1 VSLEAEIAKIQ
12 LNSLPPS
19 IVGRLLKR
27 RDIGALIEV
36 GSAEIGNVGQFRFSN
51 VRDTLATA
59 PLGAL
64 VPVPTPVGHAISVAR
79 SSDAMVRVQGPS
91 GGEAF
96 LPELSLLDP
105 SAEIRFEGVKRL
117 AERARPQWP
126 KSARWKEL
134 VAHGPL
140 ADSDFGLVLDELS
153 GVAEPVLDGIVSK
166 ILGGQFGVLNL
177 VPTNRTYYE
186 SLLGP
191 IPWTTGVSQYV
202 ADILLPHL
210 IKVFRM
216 DSVWGLRCLHAAS
229 ADEAVDPLRAA
240 ADVSNDD
247 IISAIEANGI
257 GSTPFALFATYRI
270 ASARAATDD
279 RFSLVAQQ
287 ALQSLTAKTCASGPD
302 SGLDIL
308 FIALVRLTLGV
319 VGQAEELASAPPFWR
334 RLAAFAHAAVVLEA
348 IGISDESA
356 KEIAAWCAERRT
368 REGAAVEILDHLVE
382 PGWRS
387 DGLSAGDLWATALL
401 RAIKSAPG
409 DLETSGLSAAQLE
422 QARPRLELV
431 VGTPGPLGGARQDW
445 STSNVQV
452 VNEDL
457 LDSVDSASAGGETL
471 APVQIWMALAHHAQI
486 YRFSVGLL
494 ARVRGMAQTLKPQAG
509 GKVSDIYTPLALCC
523 NVASTQADLEL
534 ADVAA
539 AAVIEACGG
548 TNDPAEA
555 TLAASIVIL
564 AAGAAKDHTA
574 SIQWASDQLL
584 ALAYRLPRGACCA
597 ALAETIMI
605 FQRLTPLSKRRWGK
619 ALVVANSAAA

>member
-1 VSLEAEIAKIQ
+1 
-12 LNSLPPS
+12 
-19 IVGRLLKR
+19 
-27 RDIGALIEV
+27 
-36 GSAEIGNVGQFRFSN
+36 
-51 VRDTLATA
+51 
-59 PLGAL
+59 
-64 VPVPTPVGHAISVAR
+64 
-79 SSDAMVRVQGPS
+79 MVRVQGPS
-91 GGEAF
+91 GAEAF

-105 SAEIRFEGVKRL
+105 SAEIRLEGIKRL
-117 AERARPQWP
+117 AERARPHWP
-126 KSARWKEL
+126 KSASWKDL

-140 ADSDFGLVLDELS
+140 ADSDFGLVLDELF
-153 GVAEPVLDGIVSK
+153 GIAEPVLEGIVSK
-166 ILGGQFGVLNL
+166 ILSGQFGVSNL
-177 VPTNRTYYE
+177 VPTTRTYYE

-210 IKVFRM
+210 TNVFRM
-216 DSVWGLRCLHAAS
+216 DSAWGLRCLHAVS
-229 ADEAVDPLRAA
+229 VDEAVDPLRVV

-270 ASARAATDD
+270 TSGRAATDD
-279 RFSLVAQQ
+279 RFSLVSQQ
-287 ALQSLTAKTCASGPD
+287 ALQPFATKTGASELH
-302 SGLDIL
+302 SGLDTL
-308 FIALVRLTLGV
+308 FIALVQLTLDV

-334 RLAAFAHAAVVLEA
+334 RLAAFAHATVVLEA
-348 IGISDESA
+348 IDIPDEHA
-356 KEIAAWCAERRT
+356 REIADWCTKRRT

-387 DGLSAGDLWATALL
+387 DALSEGDLWATALL
-401 RAIKSAPG
+401 RTIKFAPEG
-409 DLETSGLSAAQLE
+409 LETPGLSAAQFE

-445 STSNVQV
+445 STSNAQV

-457 LDSVDSASAGGETL
+457 LDNVDSASACEEAL

-494 ARVRGMAQTLKPQAG
+494 ARVRDMARTLKPQAF

-539 AAVIEACGG
+539 ATVIEACGG
-548 TNDPAEA
+548 SSDPAEV

-574 SIQWASDQLL
+574 SIQWASDRLL